1 MMAAAL
7 LATASVTADLRRRD
21 LFQITWAQ
29 QFFGGGLALMLLLP
43 LPPRAHSRASKKVPP
58 PLAQDF
64 YLLLFSTNSD
74 HLKQK
79 LSPNFF

>member
-7 LATASVTADLRRRD
+7 LATASVTADL
-21 LFQITWAQ
+21 ITWAQ
-29 QFFGGGLALMLLLP
+29 HFFGGGLALMLLLP